1 MKLQIHICLCF
12 LKGNDKLQFF
22 LKGYKYKEE
31 KMGIEGRLFIIVT
44 YSFTG
49 VFLYRLGA
57 GKQLKKIFFLK
68 CDGILLV

>member
-31 KMGIEGRLFIIVT
+31 KMGIEGRLFECI
-44 YSFTG
+44 
-49 VFLYRLGA
+49 FLYLTLES
-57 GKQLKKIFFLK
+57 KVIFYIITNKIL
-68 CDGILLV
+68 